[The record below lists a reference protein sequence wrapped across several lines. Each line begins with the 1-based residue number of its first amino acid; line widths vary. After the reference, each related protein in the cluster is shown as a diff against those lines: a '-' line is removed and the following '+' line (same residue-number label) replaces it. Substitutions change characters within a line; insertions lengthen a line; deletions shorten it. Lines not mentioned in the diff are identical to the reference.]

1 MPGRKTAT
9 SRFTITLPQST
20 VHTPHAPSY
29 ADFVLA
35 PHMRVRAARTSCAPP
50 AGAGRRQTSYQLGR
64 SCALCGSNEG
74 RKGRPHDVVESLV
87 GRAIRELERR
97 FAHYLRAVIT
107 PRVAATVTATAVATS
122 SDETGSTTFGRER
135 GESGRRGGEEGGGK

>member
-1 MPGRKTAT
+1 
-9 SRFTITLPQST
+9 
-20 VHTPHAPSY
+20 
-29 ADFVLA
+29 
-35 PHMRVRAARTSCAPP
+35 MRVRAARTSCAPP

-107 PRVAATVTATAVATS
+107 PRVAATVTATAAATL
-122 SDETGSTTFGRER
+122 SDAIGSTTWSTKKTSDGAKVGDGAGR
-135 GESGRRGGEEGGGK
+135 SGDKYT